1 MTVDMPDDPVR
12 VLLVEDHASF
22 RHALRAVF
30 DLEDGL
36 EIVGEVDDGALAAA
50 LAADAQPDV
59 AVVDLDLP
67 GIDGVGAIAAIR
79 AGSPRTACVVL
90 TALED
95 EAELGR
101 AVEAG
106 ANAVLHKSVH
116 IDHVID
122 VIRRAARGET
132 VLTVEDA
139 TRWLR
144 ARGQSRDQHWRSELM
159 RERIT
164 GREAEI
170 LSLLANGG
178 TNPSIAAELGISPE
192 TVQTHVRNL
201 LAKMDERSRLELVTT
216 AIRLGLVAP
225 PG

>member
-1 MTVDMPDDPVR
+1 MTTDRADGTVR

-30 DLEDGL
+30 DLEDAL
-36 EIVGEVDDGALAAA
+36 EIIGEVDDGALAAT
-50 LAADAQPDV
+50 LAADEQPDV

-67 GIDGVGAIAAIR
+67 GIDGVEAITAIR
-79 AGSPRTACVVL
+79 SGSPGTACVVL

-106 ANAVLHKSVH
+106 ASAVLHKSVH

-132 VLTVEDA
+132 VLGMEDA

-144 ARGQSRDQHWRSELM
+144 ARGQHRDRHWRSQLM
-159 RERIT
+159 RERLT

-178 TNPSIAAELGISPE
+178 TNQSIAAELGISPE

-216 AIRLGLVAP
+216 AIRLGLVDP